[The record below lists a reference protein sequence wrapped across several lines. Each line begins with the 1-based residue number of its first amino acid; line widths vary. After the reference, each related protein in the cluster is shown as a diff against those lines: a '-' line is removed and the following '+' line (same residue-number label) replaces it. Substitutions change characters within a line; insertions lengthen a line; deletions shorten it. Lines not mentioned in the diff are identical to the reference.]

1 MKDEI
6 QVLNVNQ
13 SELPK
18 IITNQWSSIERLD
31 RKVKQSMQKAN
42 DAKDLADRA
51 WNQSAGFGH
60 KKEAIESLQTA
71 SVALAESQVQTVEAQ
86 KLSFEYQK
94 QLSEITKYLFALGVS
109 NIAANRTVVRELQ
122 LRLKDASESEISE
135 LAKRE
140 IFSVISQL
148 KAQEDI
154 MEKQEKMSKL
164 LHEHDNNFDVQTQK
178 TIQQGVLIN
187 NAEKQIN
194 KHEKLIAEGIEK
206 DKEQDKIISEQA
218 DKDLEHD
225 KLIAEGIKKDK
236 EQDKIISE
244 QADKDLE
251 HDKLIAEGIE
261 KDKEQDKIISEQA
274 QKDIEHDKLIA
285 ERTKKDEEHDNK
297 LQELEIENEQLSQL
311 IKNNKINIED
321 LNNEIIKLSESKSSK
336 TFSIISFTL
345 TLLALIIGIIQ
356 FFL

>member
-140 IFSVISQL
+140 IFSVIIQL

-194 KHEKLIAEGIEK
+194 KHEKLIAEGIE
-206 DKEQDKIISEQA
+206 
-218 DKDLEHD
+218 
-225 KLIAEGIKKDK
+225 KDK